1 MTTTSSGGRTKRRAK
16 GGGSPEPPRLRSVV
30 RISIDRE
37 TLAAL
42 DKQALAAQL
51 GIGLIAGWLASWI
64 VGGSGLLRYALTG
77 VVGSFVGASLLD
89 RLGIELSIRNPLTN
103 RIVTAVIGAV
113 LVFNYLTWG
122 SPGGV

>member
-1 MTTTSSGGRTKRRAK
+1 MTPTSSGDRTKRRPN

-30 RISIDRE
+30 RISIDRKA
-37 TLAAL
+37 LAAL

-51 GIGLIAGWLASWI
+51 GIGLVAGWLASWI

-77 VVGSFVGASLLD
+77 VVGSFVGAFLLD
-89 RLGIELSIRNPLTN
+89 RLGIELGIRNPLTS

-113 LVFNYLTWG
+113 LIIIAARLVA
-122 SPGGV
+122 

>member
-1 MTTTSSGGRTKRRAK
+1 MTPTTSGGRTKRRPN

-30 RISIDRE
+30 RISIDRKA
-37 TLAAL
+37 LAAL

-51 GIGLIAGWLASWI
+51 GIGLVAGWLASWI

-77 VVGSFVGASLLD
+77 VIGSFVGAFLLD
-89 RLGIELSIRNPLTN
+89 RLGIELGIRNPLTS

-113 LVFNYLTWG
+113 LIIIAARIVA
-122 SPGGV
+122 